1 MKKHKKTVII
11 TTLLTLF
18 PILIGLLLWDRMPDT
33 VAVHWGMDNEA
44 NGWAS
49 KTFAVFGMPC
59 FLAVRHL
66 FTMGV
71 ILSVPKKKNI
81 HNKLLNLVFWIVPVI
96 SLVCNI
102 FIYLIAIGKDIN
114 ISFII
119 PVLVGFLFVV
129 LGNYMPKLQQN
140 YTVGI
145 KLPWTLNSEENW
157 YRTHRLGGKL
167 FMVGGFLIMVEG
179 VFSSVLS
186 EEIAFI
192 VLMVILMVCTVIPLG
207 YSFWLFKKGV

>member
-1 MKKHKKTVII
+1 M
-11 TTLLTLF
+11 
-18 PILIGLLLWDRMPDT
+18 
-33 VAVHWGMDNEA
+33 
-44 NGWAS
+44 
-49 KTFAVFGMPC
+49 
-59 FLAVRHL
+59 
-66 FTMGV
+66 
-71 ILSVPKKKNI
+71 
-81 HNKLLNLVFWIVPVI
+81 
-96 SLVCNI
+96 
-102 FIYLIAIGKDIN
+102 AI
-114 ISFII
+114 
-119 PVLVGFLFVV
+119 VGFLFVV

-186 EEIAFI
+186 EEITFI